1 FQGTYDDLLSKL
13 NTALA
18 SNAAPALVQVY
29 DIGQRYMYDSG
40 QVVPMQAFIDRDK
53 FSTADFEPAVIN
65 YYKYQDKLQSMP
77 FNASSSIFY
86 YNKDAFTEVGLDPA
100 KPPVTFSEITD
111 AAKKLTKKDAS
122 GNTVRYGFGPSIYG
136 WFFEQL
142 LATSGALYA
151 DHGNGRD
158 DRATKVV
165 YNNAAGKAILDWWKA
180 GIDGGYFYNP
190 GIDNAGATTAFQSGK
205 TAMYLESSAALRGNI
220 NTAKFQ
226 VGTGLFARPDNK
238 PANGGNIIGGA
249 SLYIMK
255 SRPAEEQQ
263 AAWEFVK
270 YAMTP
275 AVQAQ
280 WQSDTGY
287 YAVVKTAYNEAP
299 AKEWATKY
307 PQFQTPVDQS
317 RNSPQNRMTNTA
329 ALCGSGPPSRPTRL
343 IHGGLRYLEIFDF
356 ALVRSDMREREIL
369 LRIASHLVFPLPF
382 LLPLYR
388 PTFLYQLKLRLGMQ
402 LYDLLSLDKSLPK
415 RQHLDRS
422 ATLAAEPSLEPDGLA
437 GAWRFYD
444 AQVPLV
450 ERLVVENL
458 VDASA
463 HGASVL
469 NHARVIEF
477 LREDDRVVGARVRD

>member
-1 FQGTYDDLLSKL
+1 MRRLTTLALAFTMAAAACGGTTPTGGTAPSGAPADMSALAPAKDVAPAATLTWWHAMSGVNGDALNKIVAGFNSSQSKIKVEAVFQGTYDDLLAKL
-13 NTALA
+13 NTAIA

-40 QVVPMQAFIDRDK
+40 QVVPMQPFIDRDK

-86 YNKDAFTEVGLDPA
+86 YNKDAFTEVGLDPN

-136 WFFEQL
+136 WLFEQL

-151 DHGNGRD
+151 DNGNGRD

-190 GIDNAGATTAFQSGK
+190 GQDNAGATTAFQAGK

-270 YAMTP
+270 YAMSP
-275 AVQAQ
+275 ANQAQ
-280 WQSDTGY
+280 WQADTGY
-287 YAVVKTAYNEAP
+287 YPIRKSAYNEGP
-299 AKEWATKY
+299 SKEWASKY
-307 PQFQTPVDQS
+307 PQFLTAVNQIRD
-317 RNSPQNRMTNTA
+317 SPQNRMTNGA
-329 ALCGSGPPSRPTRL
+329 
-343 IHGGLRYLEIFDF
+343 
-356 ALVRSDMREREIL
+356 V
-369 LRIASHLVFPLPF
+369 
-382 LLPLYR
+382 
-388 PTFLYQLKLRLGMQ
+388 LGVMPQ
-402 LYDLLSLDKSLPK
+402 A
-415 RQHLDRS
+415 RQR
-422 ATLAAEPSLEPDGLA
+422 TQKMIE
-437 GAWRFYD
+437 
-444 AQVPLV
+444 
-450 ERLVVENL
+450 
-458 VDASA
+458 
-463 HGASVL
+463 SVL
-469 NHARVIEF
+469 LGQATTQQALDAAVSEVNDAV
-477 LREDDRVVGARVRD
+477 DKYNKANK

>member
-1 FQGTYDDLLSKL
+1 MRKLAAFAIAFSMVAAACGGGTPGGGAASPTGDQSALAPGKDVKPAAKITWWHAMGGVNGEALNKIVNQFNASQSAIKVETVFQGTYDDLLSKL

-29 DIGQRYMYDSG
+29 DIGQAYMRDSG

-77 FNASSSIFY
+77 WNASSSIFY
-86 YNKDAFTEVGLDPA
+86 YNKDAFKEVGLDPE

-122 GNTVRYGFGPSIYG
+122 GQTVRWGFGPSIYG

-151 DHGNGRD
+151 DNGNGRD

-255 SRPAEEQQ
+255 SRPADEQQ

-275 AVQAQ
+275 AIQAQ

-287 YAVVKTAYNEAP
+287 YPIRKSAYNEGP
-299 AKEWATKY
+299 SKEWASKY
-307 PQFQTPVDQS
+307 PQFLTAVNQIRD
-317 RNSPQNRMTNTA
+317 SPQNRMTNGA
-329 ALCGSGPPSRPTRL
+329 
-343 IHGGLRYLEIFDF
+343 
-356 ALVRSDMREREIL
+356 V
-369 LRIASHLVFPLPF
+369 
-382 LLPLYR
+382 
-388 PTFLYQLKLRLGMQ
+388 LGVM
-402 LYDLLSLDKSLPK
+402 PMA
-415 RQHLDRS
+415 RQR
-422 ATLAAEPSLEPDGLA
+422 TQKMIE
-437 GAWRFYD
+437 
-444 AQVPLV
+444 
-450 ERLVVENL
+450 
-458 VDASA
+458 
-463 HGASVL
+463 SVL
-469 NHARVIEF
+469 LGQATTQQALDAAAADMNAAIEKYNK
-477 LREDDRVVGARVRD
+477 ANK

>member
-1 FQGTYDDLLSKL
+1 MKKLGAFAIALAVVAAACGGAPGGSSGGDQSALAPGKDVKPAAKITWWHAMSGINGEALNKVVTNFNNSQSNIKVEAVFQGSYDDLLSKL

-53 FSTADFEPAVIN
+53 FDTSDFEPAVLN

-77 FNASSSIFY
+77 WNASSSIFY
-86 YNKDAFTEVGLDPA
+86 YNKDAFKEVGLDPE
-100 KPPVTFSEITD
+100 KPPVTFTEITE

-122 GNTVRYGFGPSIYG
+122 GQTVRYGFGPSIYG

-142 LATSGALYA
+142 LATSGSLYA
-151 DHGNGRD
+151 DNGNGRD
-158 DRATKVV
+158 DRATKLVF
-165 YNNAAGKAILDWWKA
+165 NNAAGKAILDWWKA

-190 GIDNAGATTAFQSGK
+190 GIDNAGATTAFNAGK

-226 VGTGLFARPDNK
+226 VGTGLFARPDSRPK
-238 PANGGNIIGGA
+238 DGGNIIGGA

-255 SRPAEEQQ
+255 SRPPEEQQ

-275 AVQAQ
+275 PVQAQ

-287 YAVVKTAYNEAP
+287 YAIRKSAYNEAP

-307 PQFQTPVDQS
+307 PGFQTPVDQI
-317 RNSPQNRMTNTA
+317 RNSPQNRFTNGAVLGIMPQARARTQKMIESVLLGQATSQA
-329 ALCGSGPPSRPTRL
+329 ALDAAVTEMNEA
-343 IHGGLRYLEIFDF
+343 I
-356 ALVRSDMREREIL
+356 
-369 LRIASHLVFPLPF
+369 
-382 LLPLYR
+382 
-388 PTFLYQLKLRLGMQ
+388 
-402 LYDLLSLDKSLPK
+402 DKYNK
-415 RQHLDRS
+415 
-422 ATLAAEPSLEPDGLA
+422 A
-437 GAWRFYD
+437 
-444 AQVPLV
+444 
-450 ERLVVENL
+450 NK
-458 VDASA
+458 
-463 HGASVL
+463 
-469 NHARVIEF
+469 
-477 LREDDRVVGARVRD
+477 

>member
-1 FQGTYDDLLSKL
+1 MEGKMRKLAAFAIALSMVAAACGGGTPGGGGAASPTGDQSALAPGKDVKPAANITWWHAMSGINGEALNKIVNQFNASQSVIKVTTVFQGTYDDLLSKL

-77 FNASSSIFY
+77 WNASSSIFY
-86 YNKDAFTEVGLDPA
+86 YNKDAFKEVGLDPE

-122 GNTVRYGFGPSIYG
+122 GATVRWGFGPSIYG
-136 WFFEQL
+136 WFWEQL

-151 DHGNGRD
+151 DNGNGRD

-165 YNNAAGKAILDWWKA
+165 YNNAAGKTILDWWKA
-180 GIDGGYFYNP
+180 GVDGGYFYNP
-190 GIDNAGATTAFQSGK
+190 GIDNAGSTNAFKAGK
-205 TAMYLESSAALRGNI
+205 TAMYIESTATLRDTI
-220 NTAKFQ
+220 NAAKFQ
-226 VGTGLFARPDNK
+226 VGTGLYPRPDSK
-238 PANGGNIIGGA
+238 PKEGGNIIGGA

-275 AVQAQ
+275 ANQAQ

-287 YAVVKTAYNEAP
+287 YAIVKAAYNEAP

-307 PQFQTPVDQS
+307 PQFQTPVDQIP
-317 RNSPQNRMTNTA
+317 NSPQNRMTNGAVLGVFAQARARTQKMIESVLLGQATSQQALDA
-329 ALCGSGPPSRPTRL
+329 A
-343 IHGGLRYLEIFDF
+343 
-356 ALVRSDMREREIL
+356 
-369 LRIASHLVFPLPF
+369 
-382 LLPLYR
+382 
-388 PTFLYQLKLRLGMQ
+388 
-402 LYDLLSLDKSLPK
+402 
-415 RQHLDRS
+415 
-422 ATLAAEPSLEPDGLA
+422 AAEVN
-437 GAWRFYD
+437 D
-444 AQVPLV
+444 AIDKY
-450 ERLVVENL
+450 NK
-458 VDASA
+458 A
-463 HGASVL
+463 
-469 NHARVIEF
+469 NK
-477 LREDDRVVGARVRD
+477 

>member
-1 FQGTYDDLLSKL
+1 MGKLAVFALAFSVVAAACGGAAPGGTSGTGTGDQSALAPGKDVKPAAKIVWWHAMSGINGEALNKIVNNFNSSQSAIKVETVFQGAYDDLLSKL

-53 FSTADFEPAVIN
+53 FDTSDFEPAVLN

-86 YNKDAFTEVGLDPA
+86 YNKDAFKEVGLDPD

-122 GNTVRYGFGPSIYG
+122 GATVRWGFGPSIYG
-136 WFFEQL
+136 WFWEQL

-151 DHGNGRD
+151 DNGNGRD

-220 NTAKFQ
+220 NTAKFP
-226 VGTGLFARPDNK
+226 VGTGIFARPDGRPK
-238 PANGGNIIGGA
+238 DGGNIIGGA

-255 SRPAEEQQ
+255 SRPVEEQQ

-275 AVQAQ
+275 LVQAT
-280 WQSDTGY
+280 WQNDTGY
-287 YAVVKTAYNEAP
+287 YAIRKSAYNEAP

-307 PQFQTPVDQS
+307 PQFLTAVNQI
-317 RNSPQNRMTNTA
+317 RESPQNRFTNGAVLGVMPQARARTQKMIESVLLGQATTQA
-329 ALCGSGPPSRPTRL
+329 AL
-343 IHGGLRYLEIFDF
+343 D
-356 ALVRSDMREREIL
+356 A
-369 LRIASHLVFPLPF
+369 A
-382 LLPLYR
+382 
-388 PTFLYQLKLRLGMQ
+388 
-402 LYDLLSLDKSLPK
+402 
-415 RQHLDRS
+415 
-422 ATLAAEPSLEPDGLA
+422 AAEVNDQIDKYNKA
-437 GAWRFYD
+437 
-444 AQVPLV
+444 
-450 ERLVVENL
+450 NK
-458 VDASA
+458 
-463 HGASVL
+463 
-469 NHARVIEF
+469 
-477 LREDDRVVGARVRD
+477 